1 MLGNIESHNFQNCP
15 EFILFSGDGGSIVS
29 GLRKKIL
36 NKKSTAKE
44 KWVAGEVYPYE
55 QSHCTPWDR
64 VIIVTAFQ

>member
-15 EFILFSGDGGSIVS
+15 EFMLSSGDADSILP

-36 NKKSTAKE
+36 NKKSAVKE

-55 QSHCTPWDR
+55 QS
-64 VIIVTAFQ
+64 